1 MLPSYPTLQSLFKYG
16 IKRGGKNVIK
26 NYFLHPLEV
35 TDSKAGRK
43 LRHYV
48 YFIQSLQI
56 WGSNTVCSVIR

>member
-43 LRHYV
+43 LRRYV

-56 WGSNTVCSVIR
+56 